1 MIVIFNTGKKKK
13 NVAASD
19 WMMLS
24 CLVVLRALYIRVKG
38 RGHDDDNQQEV
49 RTKYKNSFSNMQQLA
64 ACVEQTTTRYNRF
77 KALFLMSTPSSAF
90 GLFLSFLFISM
101 CVCVCVYNVQPQKL
115 L

>member
-1 MIVIFNTGKKKK
+1 
-13 NVAASD
+13 
-19 WMMLS
+19 MMLS

-101 CVCVCVYNVQPQKL
+101 CVCVCVCVQCTATKATLSPSTYKEKDGK
-115 L
+115 